1 MTFAVSTNWGQVR
14 GAKKGDYIYIYLAK
28 PYSAILYKCQ
38 ITNINIP
45 YKFENENLKI
55 TKAMEMKVLERY
67 GEKEYQFSKLKE
79 YGVNFFRGSVKMPTG
94 LRKEM
99 NVN

>member
-55 TKAMEMKVLERY
+55 TKAMKMKVLERY
-67 GEKEYQFSKLKE
+67 GEKEYPFSKLKE
-79 YGVNFFRGSVKMPTG
+79 YGKN
-94 LRKEM
+94 E
-99 NVN
+99 